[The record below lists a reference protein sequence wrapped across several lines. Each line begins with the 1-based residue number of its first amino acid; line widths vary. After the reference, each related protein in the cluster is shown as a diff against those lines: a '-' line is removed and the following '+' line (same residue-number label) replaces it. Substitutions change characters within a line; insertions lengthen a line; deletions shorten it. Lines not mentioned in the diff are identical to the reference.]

1 MYLIT
6 RTKTFER
13 SFKKLA
19 KSGFAKKNKL
29 VVESVID
36 KIASGKTMDKKYK
49 DHALNGQFADYR
61 ECHILNDLLLVYK
74 IEKKELVLVLID
86 IGSHSQLFG

>member
-6 RTKTFER
+6 RTKTFEK

-29 VVESVID
+29 VVELVID
-36 KIASGKTMDKKYK
+36 KIASGRALDKKYK
-49 DHALNGQFADYR
+49 DHALSGQFADYR
-61 ECHILNDLLLVYK
+61 ECHNLNDLLLVNK
-74 IEKKELVLVLID
+74 IEKKELIIKLIK